1 MSGRIMGIDVGR
13 VRVGVAFCDPLGISC
28 APFDVFPRAQGR
40 AERSIL
46 KLIDENSVKLVV
58 VGMPYNQS
66 GEVTVQC
73 EMVQHFISRLE
84 RRVPSDVKIVCQDEY
99 LSSEEAI
106 QRMVER
112 GIDVQ
117 KHPVDAVAALVILE
131 DYLKENRVETN
142 L

>member
-1 MSGRIMGIDVGR
+1 
-13 VRVGVAFCDPLGISC
+13 
-28 APFDVFPRAQGR
+28 
-40 AERSIL
+40 
-46 KLIDENSVKLVV
+46 
-58 VGMPYNQS
+58 
-66 GEVTVQC
+66 
-73 EMVQHFISRLE
+73 MVQHFISRLE

-131 DYLKENRVETN
+131 DYLKENKVETN